1 MPQISTTIQN
11 LLNGVSQQADSQR
24 FPSQAEEQI
33 NGLSSPV
40 LGLSK
45 RNPTEHI
52 TKLFNTVPTDVWAQA
67 LNRDSTERY
76 MVVVRATVK
85 KTISSFDLS
94 GDLINC
100 TAHGFSN
107 GDEVRFYDAGLPD
120 YLPIDDSVV
129 ETSRYYVVN
138 ANTDDFQIRKPESII
153 IGNNKE
159 YAIDIM
165 MKTTFDEG
173 SFFKIMTEILLNR
186 FVIHEPLDKSKKS
199 KNKNA

>member
-52 TKLFNTVPTDVWAQA
+52 TKLFNTTPTDVWAQV

-76 MVVVRATVK
+76 MVVVRNSAWTVLDVDVTINGGAIYEFGCNDATFAVGEEVRLKTTGTLPTGSNATV
-85 KTISSFDLS
+85 
-94 GDLINC
+94 
-100 TAHGFSN
+100 
-107 GDEVRFYDAGLPD
+107 
-120 YLPIDDSVV
+120 
-129 ETSRYYVVN
+129 RYYVVSHVHGFGGLGLSL
-138 ANTDDFQIRKPESII
+138 TSGGTPITITSS
-153 IGNNKE
+153 
-159 YAIDIM
+159 
-165 MKTTFDEG
+165 G
-173 SFFKIMTEILLNR
+173 SG
-186 FVIHEPLDKSKKS
+186 IHYIARDPIVVYDLVNDV
-199 KNKNA
+199 